1 MSNASSQDAVTTK
14 SVTAS
19 RASAN
24 SPLINYALGGL
35 QKCWLPDQ
43 QRWSHIYH
51 LDGRENPN
59 QSVPHSDVFYS
70 LNVLLGMSRIRTMPH
85 GIDVAEVFYANA
97 DQLTRLPVAKYAFGM
112 AMWVAAKL
120 KLDLPFGVSKMIRL
134 LLEDRGNW
142 KTFRAQDLGILLT
155 GIVAQASVGREE
167 FAHHAGPLAKF
178 LSECYATETGLFCD
192 RSTGYRRRFA
202 SFATQTYLAI
212 ACYSYGEFAGDLEA
226 IHLANACVRRLIK
239 LQGPQGEWPWFFD
252 AERGEVVD
260 FYEVYSVHQY
270 GMGPA
275 LLEFAERH
283 NVEGASEALIKG
295 FNWVFGDNQIHRSM
309 LVPSLQMSYRSQVR
323 KSEKHSKS
331 RRVIRSLANAYFG
344 RKTQLVSP
352 AKLALRMECRS
363 YELGWILW
371 SFGERSDLPQLTH
384 NLAFS
389 SALR

>member
-1 MSNASSQDAVTTK
+1 MSNASSLDATTAK
-14 SVTAS
+14 SVAAS
-19 RASAN
+19 KTSAN

-43 QRWSHIYH
+43 KRWSHIYH

-70 LNVLLGMSRIRTMPH
+70 LNVLLGMSRIRTLPH

-120 KLDLPFGVSKMIRL
+120 KLDLPFGVSKMIRQ

-142 KTFRAQDLGILLT
+142 ANFRAQDLGVLLT
-155 GIVAQASVGREE
+155 GIVAQASVGRKE
-167 FAHHAGPLAKF
+167 FAHHAAPLANF
-178 LSECYATETGLFCD
+178 LSESYATETGLFCD
-192 RSTGYRRRFA
+192 TSTGYRRRFA

-226 IHLANACVRRLIK
+226 IHLANACVRRLIE

-270 GMGPA
+270 GMAPA

-295 FNWVFGDNQIHRSM
+295 FNWVFGDNQLHRSM
-309 LVPSLQMSYRSQVR
+309 LVPSLQMSYRSQIR
-323 KSEKHSKS
+323 KSEMHSKS
-331 RRVIRSLANAYFG
+331 RRIIRSLANAYLG
-344 RKTQLVSP
+344 RKTQLVAP
-352 AKLALRMECRS
+352 DKLALRMECRS